1 MLDEAKLFL
10 GSSALDFVAL
20 TSDVAVASPFHRPT
34 FAFTSD
40 MIGAKA
46 IVFAQSTTT
55 TPNIA
60 TSAGGWD
67 TTDPGDYATDGTPTY
82 YIRRLFSKLIE
93 AGDVS
98 SGLELGAIADT
109 PFAGAAVCYIVRGPT
124 SISVKSNTDSA
135 NGTST
140 LTLPAYTPAA
150 TSMGGVAFIVEFA
163 GASYTLPGSPVP
175 QVRLAPTALGSFL
188 FGVFDFSAADYTA
201 EALALTGFDTTY
213 RQNGILLEL
222 LQ

>member
-20 TSDVAVASPFHRPT
+20 TSDVATNSPTHQPT

-40 MIGAKA
+40 MVGAKA
-46 IVFAQSTTT
+46 IVLAQSTVTL
-55 TPNIA
+55 PNITA
-60 TSAGGWD
+60 SAGGWS
-67 TTDPGDYATDGTPTY
+67 TTNPGNYAIDGSTLWSRG
-82 YIRRLFSKLIE
+82 IFSKVLE

-98 SGLELGAIADT
+98 SGLVLGSVADT

-124 SISVKSNTDSA
+124 AISVKSNTDSV

-140 LTLPAYTPAA
+140 LTLPAFTPAA
-150 TSMGGVAFIVEFA
+150 TSMGCVAFIVDFA
-163 GASYTLPGSPVP
+163 GASYTLPGSPVA